1 MIEDKIQDRE
11 ETKVLKRDIQEMILA
26 SSQEKVEEMIEIPVM
41 MIRKMKRNPRVVL
54 DMILMILQMIT
65 NPNKENPELIVLE
78 NLSRIIQDA
87 IDMIPLMKIKVLE
100 GEDLQNLNMTLEV
113 RDVIVMILK
122 NLELSEM
129 NLADKIL
136 NPERIKV
143 LIKGEDVMIQ
153 QKEVKNAGHLQI
165 LPEDPMLKDV
175 QDHPDMILKKEI
187 LKVDVKGVIHLIE
200 IEDNLEGDMTVLK
213 TEPILEG
220 KVYPYELE
228 ECFKSTFLFYSLGIK
243 IQKDHPLEGQSI
255 PHQLHMKRKEM
266 NLPPEKSRK
275 KNILPQRKKP
285 QSWSKLKILRKN
297 LMQVVPPV
305 VLQSHHPLKI
315 LILTMRKPKEL
326 KRN

>member
-1 MIEDKIQDRE
+1 
-11 ETKVLKRDIQEMILA
+11 
-26 SSQEKVEEMIEIPVM
+26 
-41 MIRKMKRNPRVVL
+41 
-54 DMILMILQMIT
+54 
-65 NPNKENPELIVLE
+65 
-78 NLSRIIQDA
+78 
-87 IDMIPLMKIKVLE
+87 MIPLMKIKVLE

-153 QKEVKNAGHLQI
+153 QKEVKNAEHLQI

-175 QDHPDMILKKEI
+175 QDHLDMILKKKI

-200 IEDNLEGDMTVLK
+200 IEDNLEGDMTVQK

-220 KVYPYELE
+220 
-228 ECFKSTFLFYSLGIK
+228 TK

-255 PHQLHMKRKEM
+255 PHQLLMKRKEM
-266 NLPPEKSRK
+266 NLPEKSRK
-275 KNILPQRKKP
+275 RNILPQRKKP
-285 QSWSKLKILRKN
+285 QNWSKLKILRKN
-297 LMQVVPPV
+297 LMQVVPLV
-305 VLQSHHPLKI
+305 VHQNHHLLKI
-315 LILTMRKPKEL
+315 LILTMRKLKEL

>member
-1 MIEDKIQDRE
+1 
-11 ETKVLKRDIQEMILA
+11 
-26 SSQEKVEEMIEIPVM
+26 
-41 MIRKMKRNPRVVL
+41 
-54 DMILMILQMIT
+54 
-65 NPNKENPELIVLE
+65 
-78 NLSRIIQDA
+78 
-87 IDMIPLMKIKVLE
+87 MIPLMKIKVLE

-122 NLELSEM
+122 ILELSEM

-136 NPERIKV
+136 DPERIKV

-165 LPEDPMLKDV
+165 LPGDPMLKDV
-175 QDHPDMILKKEI
+175 QDHPDMILKKEV

-200 IEDNLEGDMTVLK
+200 IEDNLEEDRTVLK
-213 TEPILEG
+213 TEAILE
-220 KVYPYELE
+220 
-228 ECFKSTFLFYSLGIK
+228 GIK
-243 IQKDHPLEGQSI
+243 IQKEHPLEGQSI

-275 KNILPQRKKP
+275 RNILPLRKKP
-285 QSWSKLKILRKN
+285 QNWSKLKILRKN
-297 LMQVVPPV
+297 LMQVVPLV
-305 VLQSHHPLKI
+305 VHQNHHLLKI